1 MTQWW
6 NNCCWFREIHSLNFP
21 VVIIICDLYWI
32 SSIAWFQL
40 QKYYYFYCV
49 FLLRIVN
56 SSAVCFLTPS
66 SYVEYHPE
74 NLGNSNFF
82 RSHCVKMSKY
92 WLSLTRTFPYK
103 VNFGV
108 SKILFLYGKLR
119 VRENPYLGKLYAVLY
134 ELTLLQKL
142 APNLQKHLD
151 QKTPLSIVVRSQR
164 TRKLVH
170 NSSS

>member
-1 MTQWW
+1 MKQLLLVSRDSQFKLS
-6 NNCCWFREIHSLNFP
+6 CCHYNLWSLVNLEHSM
-21 VVIIICDLYWI
+21 I
-32 SSIAWFQL
+32 SVAKIL
-40 QKYYYFYCV
+40 L

-119 VRENPYLGKLYAVLY
+119 VRQNPYLGKLYAVLY